1 MTIKQRPEAKMEM
14 RFVLCFFL
22 LLGKM
27 RFGSLGQGIT
37 NQKITLG
44 FVGMGNR

>member
-14 RFVLCFFL
+14 RFVLCFFSSWE
-22 LLGKM
+22 M

-44 FVGMGNR
+44 FAGMGNR